1 MYFYLPAA
9 EEQRRYSPA
18 TGRHEIVINTSIHL
32 RNPDLPFLSKKSE
45 VFNDQG
51 SIGFGMR
58 HPKDALPCSRSTTHP
73 RLNDLRAGPNI
84 CAKLFRA
91 MC

>member
-32 RNPDLPFLSKKSE
+32 RKPTIL
-45 VFNDQG
+45 
-51 SIGFGMR
+51 
-58 HPKDALPCSRSTTHP
+58 A
-73 RLNDLRAGPNI
+73 
-84 CAKLFRA
+84 
-91 MC
+91 